1 MLTLSCN
8 FVNIILAYW
17 TELKKLGVTMKEFIK
32 KYIYQ
37 LISDFHPYHETKRM
51 TYEDGLMLIAA
62 ERFYK
67 LTGDEFVFNFL
78 ERYLDFHISDNGEI
92 VNYHLDEYNI
102 DNILAGNVL
111 FFVYEKT
118 GKAKYLKAIELLR
131 SQLLTHPRTAS
142 LNFWHKK
149 RYPYQVWLDG
159 LYMGQIFYLRYAVM
173 KHDYEIIDDIYQ
185 QVMNTDKY
193 LWDEERKL
201 YVHAYD
207 EKKVMQWADE
217 TTGHS
222 PNIWSRSVGWFAM
235 ALVDLIELLPD
246 KFNNEIKAFGELLNK
261 LIKGVETHLDSEYS
275 MLYQIVDKPNVKGNY
290 LETSGTAMLAYAC
303 LKGERLGVLDSLY
316 KDLGEKIVAGIN
328 NKYLTITEEKIILG
342 GICSVAGLD
351 NERRDGSV
359 AYYLSEKIAENEIKG
374 VGPYLFALMELEE

>member
-1 MLTLSCN
+1 MNDL
-8 FVNIILAYW
+8 
-17 TELKKLGVTMKEFIK
+17 LKT
-32 KYIYQ
+32 YIYQ
-37 LISDFHPYHETKRM
+37 LINKFHPYNDTKRM

-62 ERFYK
+62 EKYYK
-67 LTGDEFVFNFL
+67 LTSDEFVFNFL
-78 ERYLDFHISDNGEI
+78 EKYLDYHINDNGEI

-118 GKAKYLKAIELLR
+118 GKKKYLKTIELLR
-131 SQLLTHPRTAS
+131 KQLLTHPRTES
-142 LNFWHKK
+142 MNFWHKK

-159 LYMGQIFYLRYAVM
+159 LYMGQVFYLRYALL
-173 KHDYEIIDDIYQ
+173 KKDFSIIDDVYR

-193 LWDEERKL
+193 LWDQKRKL

-217 TTGHS
+217 ETGHS

-235 ALVDLIELLPD
+235 ALVDLIELLPND
-246 KFNNEIKAFGELLNK
+246 FTSEKTAFSELIVK
-261 LIKGVETHLDSEYS
+261 LIDGVKPHLDPEYS
-275 MLYQIVDKPNVKGNY
+275 MMYQVVDKPNVKGNY
-290 LETSGTAMLAYAC
+290 LETSGTAMLAYAA
-303 LKGERLGVLDSLY
+303 LKGYRLGVLDSSYQL
-316 KDLGEKIVAGIN
+316 LGEKIVKGIN
-328 NKYLTITEEKIILG
+328 EKYLRDENGKIILG
-342 GICSVAGLD
+342 GICAVAGLD

-374 VGPYLFALMELEE
+374 VGPYLFALMELAE